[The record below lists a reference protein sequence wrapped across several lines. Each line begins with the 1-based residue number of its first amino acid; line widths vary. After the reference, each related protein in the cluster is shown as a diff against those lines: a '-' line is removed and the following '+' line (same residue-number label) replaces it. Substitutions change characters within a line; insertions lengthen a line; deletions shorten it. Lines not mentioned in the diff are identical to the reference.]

1 YLNLVTQQVWDDPR
15 AQGYPNNS
23 GWGIFAIPFTEF
35 VYGDVRKPL
44 LILLGA
50 VGFVLLI
57 ACSNVAGLLL
67 ARALGRS
74 KEFAVGTALGGSP
87 WRRAGLALTESVLLA
102 AVGRGLGLGIAV
114 GVVRGTLGVGTGELL
129 TGGAMSM
136 GGHG

>member
-1 YLNLVTQQVWDDPR
+1 MCLKPAEFAIDKLFQESYFVVARLHPNVKLADATAYLNLVTQQIWDDPR
-15 AQGYPNNS
+15 AQGYPRNS

-67 ARALGRS
+67 ARALGRW
-74 KEFAVGTALGGSP
+74 KEFAV
-87 WRRAGLALTESVLLA
+87 R
-102 AVGRGLGLGIAV
+102 
-114 GVVRGTLGVGTGELL
+114 
-129 TGGAMSM
+129 
-136 GGHG
+136 